1 MGNKAS
7 NVPETQIPAMAKPL
21 PFNWP
26 VLFPI
31 LTRATMPK
39 IIAGIAVRKQVKGA
53 RMPSTSEAIA
63 NPLVLALWTK
73 PDGDT
78 GVNIELQNQ
87 QDFASFGFSVPHFGH
102 RILLPFQL
110 RFA

>member
-1 MGNKAS
+1 
-7 NVPETQIPAMAKPL
+7 
-21 PFNWP
+21 
-26 VLFPI
+26 
-31 LTRATMPK
+31 MPK